1 MLKKEKSELLVR
13 LENTVL
19 IIVGI
24 VMVAGMLALYRGGM
38 DWFTNIQ
45 WAKISV
51 LKWVALGGIVLVTL
65 VFQYYLLLLLRYSL
79 LKHLFWFLPVLW
91 LVNNGLIVI
100 ERFIQGEYHQ
110 AIGGYIPL
118 TDLFGWLISLVYF
131 PLLIGGGAISAIA
144 DSGGFVMTQACSYAH
159 AVFEAARVSNGSV
172 VSFIGHHVGAF
183 WDILTDSFKKQVA
196 WDYAGSRPFIDITQ
210 NGLFRMP
217 NWMLNLGYTFSC
229 IAL

>member
-1 MLKKEKSELLVR
+1 MLVR

-24 VMVAGMLALYRGGM
+24 VMVAGMLAMFRGGA
-38 DWFTNIQ
+38 DWFNNIH
-45 WAKISV
+45 WSKISV
-51 LKWVALGGIVLVTL
+51 LKWIVLGVIGFIAL
-65 VFQYYLLLLLRYSL
+65 LFQYYLLLLFRYSF

-100 ERFIQGEYHQ
+100 GRFIDSEYHR
-110 AIGGYIPL
+110 AVTDWIPL

-131 PLLIGGGAISAIA
+131 PLLVGGGAMSAIA
-144 DSGGFVMTQACSYAH
+144 DSSGFVMSQACAYAH
-159 AVFEAARVSNGSV
+159 AVLETARVSNGSV
-172 VSFIGHHVGAF
+172 VSFIAHHVGAF
-183 WDILTDSFKKQVA
+183 WDIITNSFKNQVA
-196 WDYAGSRPFIDITQ
+196 WENAGNRPFIDFTQ

-217 NWMLNLGYTFSC
+217 HWMLNLGYTFSC